1 MSLFTQAIGN
11 QRRSDTSTSNMN
23 RNIWVICACY
33 LRSRSDKKNHRS
45 FLQHPLDASQ
55 ENRYL
60 IFLDIYEEIH
70 AKQRSYED
78 AVERMSA
85 NTAQKS
91 QKLKYLSK
99 NDVLVLRGYSLMM
112 QYPPMSITREVS
124 QMFADIIQDI
134 NSMKQLDEFSKLI
147 TLPLC

>member
-11 QRRSDTSTSNMN
+11 QRRSDTSTTNMN
-23 RNIWVICACY
+23 RNLWVICACY

-45 FLQHPLDASQ
+45 FLQHPLDANQ

-78 AVERMSA
+78 VVERMSA

-99 NDVLVLRGYSLMM
+99 NDVLVLRGFSLMM
-112 QYPPMSITREVS
+112 
-124 QMFADIIQDI
+124 
-134 NSMKQLDEFSKLI
+134 
-147 TLPLC
+147 